1 MSLISRRS
9 IALALLA
16 MAGAAASMP
25 SASAQMPAA
34 RYQPGRHHR
43 MVMPALPIT
52 NSPALTFGQSSI
64 SAPRSGSRAAD
75 TAMSSPF
82 LIAFDPW
89 TAKGPATLQNGGGA
103 FGGFNGSY
111 DGGIGQ
117 STSGRMVAVAA
128 DPTDANT
135 YYIAAAGGGVWKTT
149 DGGSTYKALTDFLGD
164 TAMGSIAVAP
174 SNHNVVYAGTGEP
187 NFAGDSRYGIGLLR
201 STDAGASW
209 SVIPGPVTASSPNGV
224 FYRKS
229 ISRIVVSP
237 TNPKVV
243 YLSTVLGALN
253 GNGFADGGVWK
264 TTDGGAT
271 WTNLTAG
278 KVDDNALF
286 TDVAVNT
293 HNPNILYTAVG
304 YPGAYAGN
312 GIFKTTDGGAT
323 WTQLTGGL
331 PLPANGDPVGGQTT
345 LALYSSADGNSD
357 TLYVSIPSSGTA
369 AKNYQDTYNL
379 LGLYKSTDSGAT
391 FTDLNAPDY
400 MTGQGFYDNAVVV
413 SQSNPN
419 VFFAAGKVNYAVV
432 GGFYPG
438 PTDYNNLRNLVGTTD
453 GGATFHDYSL
463 GGGFVGP
470 HTDTH
475 ALTFTADGKL
485 LDANDGGIWRLEN
498 PLVVN
503 PTPPASDT
511 DASNDNIKWSDIN
524 GNLNTLQ
531 FTGIALDPFNAGIA
545 YGGAQDNGT
554 SKLSGGVWNQV
565 IGGDGGFT
573 HVDATNSQTVYQEF
587 YGISLER
594 SDDGGQ
600 TFNPI
605 YHGIN
610 TLDNSPSFGE
620 VGTLNGRTDPSPF
633 YVPYKLDP
641 LNQSRIVF
649 GTNNIYFSPDRGGS
663 VVVPPGADPNTYIAG
678 DFVKIGISGPNGN
691 GFAPN
696 APAGA
701 SVDALGVAGATIYA
715 EIGTHVFATF
725 DNGVTW
731 SDRSIPATLYVPPT
745 QNPPNTGQ
753 AGNALSEFYVNP
765 GNSLD
770 VYATKPAFDDNSIGK
785 IFRSTDGGLNWKDI
799 SGNLPDIPFNSVRLD
814 RKSGTLYVAGDDGVY
829 FSTNYGGSWGRI
841 GGSLPTVQVVDLD
854 VSNPTGLLG
863 AGTHGRGLWT
873 TPLSPVIA
881 RPNLKLVPTVT
892 RLSASVVQVKF
903 ALSNFGSPYLPAGI
917 GNGDA
922 LNTALNVTLNGKGT
936 SPVTLGPVPAYGSS
950 QSATATFTNVPAG
963 YASLHYS
970 GTYTGSSF
978 IGTLRVRVP

>member
-1 MSLISRRS
+1 MSLISRQS

-16 MAGAAASMP
+16 MAGTAASIP
-25 SASAQMPAA
+25 PASAQMPAA
-34 RYQPGRHHR
+34 RYQPGHHHR
-43 MVMPALPIT
+43 AVMPALSIT
-52 NSPALTFGQSSI
+52 NSPALTFGHSSI
-64 SAPRSGSRAAD
+64 TEPRSGSRVVDAPEF
-75 TAMSSPF
+75 SPF
-82 LIAFDPW
+82 FAEFDPW
-89 TAKGPATLQNGGGA
+89 TARGPATLQNGGGA

-149 DGGSTYKALTDFLGD
+149 DGGNKYKSLTDFLGD

-209 SVIPGPVTASSPNGV
+209 SIIPGPVTASSPNGV
-224 FYRKS
+224 FYRKA
-229 ISRIVVSP
+229 ISRIVISP

-271 WTNLTAG
+271 WTNTTAN
-278 KVDDNALF
+278 KVNNNALY
-286 TDVAVNT
+286 TDLAMNT
-293 HNPNILYTAVG
+293 HNPNILYTAIG

-312 GIFKTTDGGAT
+312 GIFKTTNGGGT
-323 WTQLTGGL
+323 WARLTGGL
-331 PLPANGDPVGGQTT
+331 PLPANGDAVGGQTT

-369 AKNYQDTYNL
+369 AANLQDSYTL
-379 LGLYKSTDSGAT
+379 LGLYKSTNSGAT
-391 FTDLNAPDY
+391 FTNLHAPDY
-400 MTGQGFYDNAVVV
+400 MTGQGFYDNALVV

-438 PTDYNNLRNLVGTTD
+438 PTDFNNLRNLVGTTD

-503 PTPPASDT
+503 PTPPASHT
-511 DASNDNIKWSDIN
+511 DASNDNIKWTDIN

-531 FTGIALDPFNAGIA
+531 FTGIALDHSNAGIA

-573 HVDATNSQTVYQEF
+573 RNDASNPQIVYQEF

-600 TFNPI
+600 TFNGI
-605 YHGIN
+605 YNGIN
-610 TLDNSPSFGE
+610 PNDVYPNFGE
-620 VGTLNGRTDPSPF
+620 VGTLNGRTDPSAF

-641 LNQSRIVF
+641 LNQAHIVYA
-649 GTNNIYFSPDRGGS
+649 TNNIYLSPDKGGD
-663 VVVPPGADPNTYIAG
+663 VTVLNANGVAG
-678 DFVKIGISGPNGN
+678 DFVQIGTSGASGN

-701 SVDALGVAGATIYA
+701 SVDAIGVAGATIYA
-715 EIGTHVFATF
+715 EIGSQVYATF
-725 DNGVTW
+725 DNGTTW
-731 SDRSIPATLYVPPT
+731 ADRSIPAIVSG
-745 QNPPNTGQ
+745 QNSV
-753 AGNALSEFYVNP
+753 SEFYVNS

-770 VYATKPAFDDNSIGK
+770 VYATKPAFDDKSVGK
-785 IFRSTDGGLNWKDI
+785 VFRSTDGGLNWKDI

-814 RKSGTLYVAGDDGVY
+814 QKSGTLYVAGDDGVY
-829 FSTNYGGSWGRI
+829 FSTNYGGSWSRI

-854 VSNPTGLLG
+854 ISNETGLLG

-873 TPLSPVIA
+873 TPLSKVVAKPYL
-881 RPNLKLVPTVT
+881 RLVPTVT
-892 RLSASVVQVKF
+892 RLSTGAIQVKI
-903 ALSNFGSPYLPAGI
+903 ALSNFGSPSLPSGV
-917 GNGDA
+917 GNADA
-922 LNTALNVTLNGKGT
+922 LNVVLNVTLNGKRT
-936 SPVTLGPVPAYGSS
+936 TPVVLGPVPAYGNS
-950 QSATATFTNVPAG
+950 QSATATFASVPAG
-963 YASLHYS
+963 YALLHYS
-970 GTYTGSSF
+970 GTYTGST
-978 IGTLRVRVP
+978 ITGTLRVRVP